1 VSVGWPAGWAP
12 IGVWTLV
19 AVAVA
24 VAVAVDDDEE
34 EAGGWGAEKREGG
47 CSVQYGETKT

>member
-12 IGVWTLV
+12 IGVWTL
-19 AVAVA
+19 VA

-47 CSVQYGETKT
+47 CSVQCGETKT